1 MATPTTLT
9 ERLAPAIRLP
19 GPYVPGWFPLVAE
32 RAHHLMGAKGG
43 VRTVDLLGSTM
54 RLDLGE
60 YMQRRFYYHC
70 YEAPEVRFFERW
82 LRPGDAVADVGAH
95 VGFFTLLAARL
106 VGPAGEVH
114 AFEPVPVNYERLVEN
129 VGLNGLE
136 NVRLERSAVGDQE
149 GEVSLGLAEER
160 LVGEST
166 CDYTVGGELGGV
178 TAPVTTLDAY
188 LERRSTPRL
197 RLVKIDVEGFE
208 PKVLAGLAGTFDDAP
223 PEAIVFEHNATMLL
237 SHDMRPTAV
246 FEDLAARGY
255 RMHRL
260 GQRGG
265 LRPAPPLERLEEAVR
280 RSTAAGHHKSRLR
293 AGIATRD
300 TLLNVVAIH
309 ETAAAG

>member
-1 MATPTTLT
+1 MAASNTLT
-9 ERLAPAIRLP
+9 DRLAPAIRLP
-19 GPYVPGWFPLVAE
+19 GPYLPGWFPLVAD
-32 RAHHLMGAKGG
+32 RAHHLLGAKGG
-43 VRTVDLLGSTM
+43 IRTVDLLGSRM
-54 RLDLGE
+54 KLDVGE

-70 YEAPEVRFFERW
+70 YEAPEVRFFQRW

-114 AFEPVPVNYERLVEN
+114 AFEPVPVNFDRLGEN
-129 VGLNGLE
+129 VGLNGLQ
-136 NVRLERSAVGDQE
+136 NVRLERAAVGDEE

-188 LERRSTPRL
+188 LARHSTPRL
-197 RLVKIDVEGFE
+197 RLVKVDVEGFE

-223 PEAIVFEHNATMLL
+223 PEAILFEHNATMLR
-237 SHDMRPTAV
+237 SHDMSPTAV
-246 FEDLAARGY
+246 FEDLAVRGY
-255 RMHRL
+255 RVHRL
-260 GQRGG
+260 GQGGG
-265 LRPAPPLERLEEAVR
+265 LRPVPPLRRLEEAAR
-280 RSTAAGHHKSRLR
+280 GSSAAAHHRSRLR
-293 AGIATRD
+293 VGIATRN

-309 ETAAAG
+309 ETAAAV